1 MESCGQGFR
10 NGNLRLKVPAS
21 AIGQTSSEYGDIL
34 KCVAPRGEATMEI
47 APGAPVL
54 PEDVALMRSALDEVV
69 NILPAFQRTSA
80 MRTKLASRILAA
92 VAKGERDPIQ
102 LRISALLAP
111 ADE

>member
-1 MESCGQGFR
+1 
-10 NGNLRLKVPAS
+10 LKR
-21 AIGQTSSEYGDIL
+21 E
-34 KCVAPRGEATMEI
+34 APKIEATMEI

-69 NILPAFQRTSA
+69 NILPAFQRTPA
-80 MRTKLASRILAA
+80 MKTKLASRISAA